1 MKATEIIKILKED
14 GWYLKEQ
21 KGSHQQ
27 FIHPVKPGKVTVPF
41 HGSKDIPSGTLGSI
55 IKQADIKKPKF

>member
-1 MKATEIIKILKED
+1 MKPREIIRILKED

-27 FIHPVKPGKVTVPF
+27 FVHPEKKGKVTVPE
-41 HGSKDIPSGTLGSI
+41 HGAKDIPVGTLNNI
-55 IKQADIKKPKF
+55 FKQAGIKNRKP

>member
-1 MKATEIIKILKED
+1 MKASEIVRLLKED

-27 FIHPVKPGKVTVPF
+27 FIHRSKPGKVTVPF
-41 HGSKDIPSGTLGSI
+41 HGRKDIPPGTMGSI
-55 IKQADIKKPKF
+55 FKQAGIKKPKI

>member
-1 MKATEIIKILKED
+1 MKASEVIRIIKEH

-27 FIHPVKPGKVTVPF
+27 FIHPVKQGKVTVPF
-41 HGSKDIPSGTLGSI
+41 HGSKDISPGTVAGI
-55 IKQADIKKPKF
+55 FKQAGIKKPEF

>member
-1 MKATEIIKILKED
+1 MKATDIIRILKEN

-27 FIHPVKPGKVTVPF
+27 FIHPTRPGKVTVPF
-41 HGSKDIPSGTLGSI
+41 HGAKDIPPGTLGNI
-55 IKQADIKKPKF
+55 FKQAGMKKPKF